1 MAYEV
6 TRLSPTE
13 FEQHV
18 VPHNISGLGP
28 QAKAGSWAAQRHHHI
43 DAQQLPSGEW
53 IAAVDGDSVPS
64 APISQRA
71 IWTGVRVALP
81 LVLAAGLCVAI
92 GSGTAH
98 KSSFRRRACSTDSAS
113 ELPLIREAHKRIGL
127 RSAVRRTLVRR
138 PQGWTAHAPA
148 GTSRC
153 WCCSVHAQRVAAL
166 TRFLLLRLPQLDTQL
181 RFKDALLALGLG
193 TDARSPPM
201 WPPHKQRQQ
210 APSAWRLLQRAAL
223 AAALIG
229 AAVLYAFVAPYRQ
242 AAAPVAVGGQHSQF
256 TLLCMS
262 YDARLPTLQ
271 HLIRHYSRCPSVNEI
286 VLVWN
291 KGEAAGV
298 CGSGCLRAAVLCYN
312 VMTGRRRPC
321 PPALQARPLSPTAT
335 STALCRCGCGW
346 RRSTR

>member
-1 MAYEV
+1 MRSRGCPPPSLSSTWCLTTSAGWGRRPRRGRGQPSGTTTL
-6 TRLSPTE
+6 TRSSCP
-13 FEQHV
+13 V
-18 VPHNISGLGP
+18 GSGLLPSTATACPRPPSRSEPSGRGCAWP
-28 QAKAGSWAAQRHHHI
+28 CPWSSQLGCALPSALAQR
-43 DAQQLPSGEW
+43 
-53 IAAVDGDSVPS
+53 
-64 APISQRA
+64 
-71 IWTGVRVALP
+71 T
-81 LVLAAGLCVAI
+81 
-92 GSGTAH
+92 